1 MCPLPAHIRRIQPI
15 LDASVVWL
23 YYSIQFA
30 RLKMGFL
37 RFEPLNRPYQPY
49 IHGCIYG
56 RIITELDLLG
66 CDEEPSKIV
75 SI

>member
-1 MCPLPAHIRRIQPI
+1 
-15 LDASVVWL
+15 
-23 YYSIQFA
+23 
-30 RLKMGFL
+30 MGFL

-66 CDEEPSKIV
+66 CDEEPPKIV